1 MSQVPI
7 LRPKHPLRSYK
18 RIDQLNAE
26 TEGSKTH
33 SSAVLRAPT
42 MLTTSFRRATTSSL
56 SERVPKHFKLVKLL
70 QQLALQALLRVIY
83 KRE

>member
-7 LRPKHPLRSYK
+7 LRLKHPLRSYK

-33 SSAVLRAPT
+33 SAVLRAPT
-42 MLTTSFRRATTSSL
+42 MLTISFRRATTSSL
-56 SERVPKHFKLVKLL
+56 SEQVPKHFKLVKLL